1 MSVLRRLD
9 GAPSMNRR
17 WFLRSLGLATVAGA
31 LDPERWLWEPG
42 KKVVFDLW
50 TPKPRPIAICD
61 TKLGSS
67 IRFSHAWEMYFL
79 SPWGRCAGNRSWARA
94 DGTAVE
100 QYLSSK
106 RYLSSGGRRAV
117 AGRGHTRA

>member
-1 MSVLRRLD
+1 MKIDRRTLLRLLAAS
-9 GAPSMNRR
+9 G
-17 WFLRSLGLATVAGA
+17 LGTA
-31 LDPERWLWEPG
+31 LDVDRLLWEPG
-42 KKVVFDLW
+42 KKVYFDLW